1 MKKISVIT
9 INYNSQDMTLR
20 VLSELKAKDKGLNFE
35 FIVIDNASKEKIN
48 ENKFLELGVKLIRN
62 KENLGFAKAVNQGI
76 RETSGEYILL
86 LNSDVIVENGAISS
100 LYQYMEKNRQVAIS
114 GPIFNYPGGRYQ
126 ISAGR
131 FPNLWREFLRLS
143 TLYKYIAGSTFMTEV
158 EFNKNEVSS
167 VDWLTGGCMLIRR
180 ELVEEIGLFDENYF
194 LGVEDFDICKRAKRV
209 GYKIIYY
216 PLARVLHYHGYS
228 SGAGGTKSIFR
239 IKNDRDGIN
248 YFLKKHCFKKILSRL
263 LIYQMHNIK
272 IALIKL
278 ANKLNFRKNKKLISL
293 DATIAVTYKCNSRCR
308 MCNIWQSKKQPE
320 LPLQAFKNLSPSLKY
335 INISG
340 GEPFLRKD
348 IIEVI
353 KKVKKASPKAQIII
367 SSNGLATDLILN
379 RMKNIF
385 KIDRNIGIRI
395 SIDGREE
402 THDKIRGI
410 KGIYSKAMQTIAGLQ
425 KLGVN
430 NLGLSFTIM
439 DENIDDLMYVYNL
452 AKEKKLQLA
461 LALVQNSDIY
471 FNKNSNKIKYQA
483 KVSQALSQV
492 IKSELK
498 SRNLKS
504 WLRAYY
510 DYGLK
515 YYNETNKRLIPSGA
529 GLDSLFISPD
539 GNIYPS
545 NLINLPMGNIINNEL
560 NNIWESDAA
569 IATRDKII
577 KEYISESWIICTIRG
592 EMKKHL
598 FKVLSWL
605 VINKFKVITNKNI

>member
-9 INYNSQDMTLR
+9 INYNSEDMTLGA
-20 VLSELKAKDKGLNFE
+20 LSELKAKEKGLNFE
-35 FIVIDNASKEKIN
+35 MVVIDNASKEKIN
-48 ENKFLELGVKLIRN
+48 KNKFLNLGVKFINN

-76 RETSGEYILL
+76 KETSGDYILL
-86 LNSDVIVENGAISS
+86 LNSDVIVEKGAISS
-100 LYQYMEKNRQVAIS
+100 LCQYLEENHQVAIS
-114 GPIFNYPGGRYQ
+114 GPIFNYPDGRYQ

-131 FPNLWREFLRLS
+131 FPTLWREFLRLS
-143 TLYKYIAGSTFMTEV
+143 TLYKIIPGSTFMTES
-158 EFNKNEVSS
+158 EFNKNETCS
-167 VDWLTGGCMLIRR
+167 VDWVTGGCMLIRR
-180 ELVEEIGLFDENYF
+180 EVIEEIGILDENYF
-194 LGVEDFDICKRAKRV
+194 LGVEDFDICKRAKNV
-209 GYKIIYY
+209 GFKVIYY
-216 PLARVLHYHGYS
+216 PLAKVLHYHGYS
-228 SGAGGTKSIFR
+228 SGSGGTKSIFR
-239 IKNDRDGIN
+239 IKNDRDGFN
-248 YFLKKHCFKKILSRL
+248 YFLKKHYAKKILSRI

-278 ANKLNFRKNKKLISL
+278 VNILNYKKNKKLIPL
-293 DATIAVTYKCNSRCR
+293 DATIAVTYKCNSRCQ
-308 MCNIWQSKKQPE
+308 MCNIWQAKNQPE

-379 RMKNIF
+379 KMKSILKIDKNI
-385 KIDRNIGIRI
+385 GVRI
-395 SIDGREE
+395 SIDGRQE

-410 KGIYSKAMQTIAGLQ
+410 SGMYNKAMQTIAGLQ

-439 DENIDDLMYVYNL
+439 DENIDDLIYVYNL
-452 AKEKKLQLA
+452 AKERNLQLA

-471 FNKNSNKIKYQA
+471 FNKNTNKIKYQA
-483 KVSQALSQV
+483 EVSQALGQV
-492 IKSELK
+492 IRSELK
-498 SRNLKS
+498 SRKLKS

-545 NLINLPMGNIINNEL
+545 NLINLPMGNIINNKL
-560 NNIWESDAA
+560 TRIWESETAEA
-569 IATRDKII
+569 VRDKII

-598 FKVLSWL
+598 LKVLSWL
-605 VINKFKVITNKNI
+605 VINKFKVIANKNI